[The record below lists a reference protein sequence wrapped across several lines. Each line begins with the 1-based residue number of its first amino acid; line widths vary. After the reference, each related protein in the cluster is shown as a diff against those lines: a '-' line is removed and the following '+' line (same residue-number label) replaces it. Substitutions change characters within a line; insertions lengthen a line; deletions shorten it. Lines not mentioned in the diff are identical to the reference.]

1 MNKAIELELDEKNL
15 LALFSSFET
24 ILKASSIIS
33 KISETELKNT
43 LDLLSTAYTDISLKI
58 SYSNTQ
64 TALAYNVRA
73 LLSLNAVRYQLT
85 SLINQCKK
93 NTNEYWKLLSILDK
107 INNLEVYLEN
117 HK

>member
-1 MNKAIELELDEKNL
+1 MNQTIELNLDEKNL
-15 LALFSSFET
+15 LALFSSFES
-24 ILKASSIIS
+24 ILRASNIIS
-33 KISETELKNT
+33 KISEIELKNT
-43 LDLLSTAYTDISLKI
+43 LDLLSSAYTDISLKI

-85 SLINQCKK
+85 NLINQCKK
-93 NTNEYWKLLSILDK
+93 NSNEYWKLLSILDN
-107 INNLEVYLEN
+107 INNLEKYLEN